1 MLELFILLALGVF
14 VVLYRQYNGADVQKF
29 VKDSSG
35 NITNRYAPYSY
46 AAVKDKVKQ
55 MGQNYT
61 FKDYVTQCGI
71 LGAFAAVVSFLY
83 FYNVFTAA
91 IYVGGVILLVP
102 YLAYL
107 KTKRI
112 YSEFV
117 FEQVQVYTTN
127 TIMEFATT
135 KSFVKSLEGVIQSG
149 VLEDPILSDVKYM
162 IDLSYKNGNIE
173 ESIAFM
179 DSKYPYFIVKNMHQL
194 FLQITKEGS
203 RDSGE
208 SLENMQN
215 DIDML
220 VESVYRD
227 RADRKSFHGKFVKF
241 GIALYFLCLLVQ
253 VLVGNE
259 TYVKMLDKAYVQIL
273 LHFVILINTY
283 FLLKG
288 EKYYNENV
296 GVE

>member
-1 MLELFILLALGVF
+1 
-14 VVLYRQYNGADVQKF
+14 
-29 VKDSSG
+29 
-35 NITNRYAPYSY
+35 
-46 AAVKDKVKQ
+46 
-55 MGQNYT
+55 
-61 FKDYVTQCGI
+61 
-71 LGAFAAVVSFLY
+71 
-83 FYNVFTAA
+83 
-91 IYVGGVILLVP
+91 
-102 YLAYL
+102 
-107 KTKRI
+107 
-112 YSEFV
+112 
-117 FEQVQVYTTN
+117 
-127 TIMEFATT
+127 
-135 KSFVKSLEGVIQSG
+135 
-149 VLEDPILSDVKYM
+149 
-162 IDLSYKNGNIE
+162 
-173 ESIAFM
+173 
-179 DSKYPYFIVKNMHQL
+179 
-194 FLQITKEGS
+194 
-203 RDSGE
+203 
-208 SLENMQN
+208 MQN